1 MTDLL
6 ADFDC
11 EGVSIEDG
19 VLTGSSGSQ
28 VGVSLARSLSQQKCS
43 QTEAGT
49 GWSPFRI
56 YNMTVFVRLTF
67 LGYWVVAKR
76 D

>member
-1 MTDLL
+1 MADLL

-19 VLTGSSGSQ
+19 VLSGSQ
-28 VGVSLARSLSQQKCS
+28 VGVSLSRSLSQQKCS

-67 LGYWVVAKR
+67 SGYWVVAKR